1 MKKRKL
7 TPLTIAL
14 GLALVGNAYAANI
27 VDGTLINSST
37 SFDEDTVYIVAAGST
52 TVASNSTDVLVVIT
66 IAEGKTLT
74 LENTFANTQSK
85 VIDASSKSGMVFE
98 GGNVI
103 LRRDDTGSDKAT
115 EQYFIRATDG
125 QIIFGG
131 PAPQIIGGVEFKNA
145 STKMEGTIAQ
155 GIYVMGA
162 TSFTEGFDMT
172 LNRSDAAI
180 TTPENTTGVHL
191 KGGSLYTKS
200 ATIKMIAGAKDV
212 AMRGIWVEAGGDF
225 QAESVTLN
233 LDANGNSFSGRTLS
247 GLLVAGA
254 AGKSGLTVT
263 GDVNIRIKNNP
274 DKNVVARGMELSS
287 DRKYLFGGTSNIEI
301 SNVVNAYGVDTTR
314 GAVTFDGDLNI
325 QLSQINGSDYYGAV
339 GINATGNKNN
349 GTVADV
355 TVKNADIRITDSK
368 PLYDE
373 KYVPVRA
380 VHAQGDSKVMFTNSL
395 STNAGLKSVANA
407 TIDIQKGFVT
417 SEPIALTAQADSS
430 ILVNS
435 SKQGTVHFSGYTE
448 RTANYGTPNGTISMN
463 IGSGAE
469 GDDSYWNVTQASTL
483 TSLSLAKNASLFF
496 KVRDTDLD
504 GTNALITVTGAAA
517 TAVELASGSSI
528 ALYGSGFD
536 LEAGKTIQLIKSDKG
551 IEKDGNALAAG
562 DSLDDLKGDLTVIDI
577 KSLIRATETGFSK
590 DQYDLSMKTDELL
603 IATLKEKA
611 PAPTPDPD
619 PDPDPDPNPD
629 PKPNPDPVPEPDRPS
644 GDKVNDQTNALMQSS
659 IAAAATMFAAD
670 ELLIDTTMKSRQ
682 GVRQTGP
689 FAAARVGRYDLDVR
703 GDLETNVISG
713 LLGYAV
719 NLQGSEIGAFVE
731 MGHGTYDTKTTVTSP
746 VGETKGDGKHNYV
759 GFGVYGNYATPIDW
773 LHVTGYVKGGWLR
786 NEFSA
791 PIAGVSV
798 DFDRTSNYWGAH
810 LGMYGE
816 FQAAGKIKNR
826 TFLNYFYDGRE
837 SESYEASGSS
847 EVAGA
852 RFHFDAL
859 NVHRVQ
865 AGSLIE
871 YQYSSTLRPY
881 ASVAYEY
888 AFKANAEGSAR
899 DHIGTLAM
907 NGTDLEGGT
916 GILSLGWTY
925 LNEAN
930 TFEFDCGVN
939 GYAGVRKGVSAQL
952 QAAWKF

>member
-37 SFDEDTVYIVAAGST
+37 SFDEDTVYTVAAGST
-52 TVASNSTDVLVVIT
+52 TVASNSTDVPVVIT

-125 QIIFGG
+125 QILFGG

-191 KGGSLYTKS
+191 EGGSLYTKS

-212 AMRGIWVEAGGDF
+212 AMRGIWVEAGGDM
-225 QAESVTLN
+225 QAGSLDLD
-233 LDANGNSFSGRTLS
+233 LDANNNSVISQTLT
-247 GLLVAGA
+247 GLVVSSTT
-254 AGKSGLTVT
+254 AGKAAFLVT
-263 GDVNIRIKNNP
+263 GDVNISINK
-274 DKNVVARGMELSS
+274 DVVVRGMALSS
-287 DRKYLFGGTSNIEI
+287 DRDYSFGGTTNIEI
-301 SNVVNAYGVDTTR
+301 ANAVNAFGLDTSKEVNF
-314 GAVTFDGDLNI
+314 GGDLNI
-325 QLSQINGSDYYGAV
+325 KLSQINGADNYKKGVV
-339 GINATGNKNN
+339 GINTTGNKNN
-349 GTVADV
+349 GTVGNV
-355 TVKNADIRITDSK
+355 TVKRADIRITDSQTQ
-368 PLYDE
+368 YD
-373 KYVPVRA
+373 YVPVRA
-380 VHAQGDSKVMFTNSL
+380 VSTEGDSQVTFTDSL
-395 STNAGLKSVANA
+395 ATNAGLQSVANS
-407 TIDIQKGFVT
+407 TIDVQKSFVT
-417 SEPIALTAQADSS
+417 SDPVALTAQADST

-448 RTANYGTPNGTISMN
+448 RTASWGGTPNSTISMN
-463 IGSGAE
+463 IGSGAD

-483 TSLSLAKNASLFF
+483 TNLSLAKNASLYF

-504 GTNALITVTGAAA
+504 GTDALITVTGAAA

-551 IEKDGNALAAG
+551 IVKDGKALDKG

-590 DQYDLSMKTDELL
+590 DQYDLSMKTEELL

-611 PAPTPDPD
+611 PAPTPD

-759 GFGVYGNYATPIDW
+759 GFGVYGNCATPIDW

>member
-52 TVASNSTDVLVVIT
+52 TVASNSTDVPVVIT

-225 QAESVTLN
+225 QAESITLN

>member
-52 TVASNSTDVLVVIT
+52 TVASNSTDVPVVIT

-798 DFDRTSNYWGAH
+798 DFDRTRNYWGAH

>member
-7 TPLTIAL
+7 TP
-14 GLALVGNAYAANI
+14 
-27 VDGTLINSST
+27 INSST

-52 TVASNSTDVLVVIT
+52 TVASNSTDVPVVIT

>member
-52 TVASNSTDVLVVIT
+52 TVASNSTDVPVVIT

-373 KYVPVRA
+373 KYDPVRA

-611 PAPTPDPD
+611 PAPTPD

>member
-52 TVASNSTDVLVVIT
+52 TVASNSTDVPVVIT

-881 ASVAYEY
+881 GSVAYEY

>member
-27 VDGTLINSST
+27 VDGTLINSSK
-37 SFDEDTVYIVAAGST
+37 SFDEDTVYAVAAGST
-52 TVASNSTDVLVVIT
+52 TVASNSTDVPVVIT

-103 LRRDDTGSDKAT
+103 LRRDDTGSDNAT

-125 QIIFGG
+125 QIVFGG

-162 TSFTEGFDMT
+162 ASFTEGFDMT

-200 ATIKMIAGAKDV
+200 ATIKMTAGAKDV
-212 AMRGIWVEAGGDF
+212 AMRGIWVEAGGDM
-225 QAESVTLN
+225 QAGSLDLD
-233 LDANGNSFSGRTLS
+233 LDANNNSVISQTLT
-247 GLLVAGA
+247 GLVVSSTT
-254 AGKSGLTVT
+254 AGKADFLVT
-263 GDVNIRIKNNP
+263 GDVNISIKNA
-274 DKNVVARGMELSS
+274 KNKDVVVRGMDLSS
-287 DRKYLFGGTSNIEI
+287 DRDYSFGGATNIEI
-301 SNVVNAYGVDTTR
+301 ANAVNAFGLDTSKKVNF
-314 GAVTFDGDLNI
+314 GGDLNI
-325 QLSQINGSDYYGAV
+325 KLSQINGADNYKKGVV
-339 GINATGNKNN
+339 GINTTGNKYN
-349 GTVADV
+349 GTVGNV
-355 TVKNADIRITDSK
+355 TVQRADIRITDSQTQ
-368 PLYDE
+368 YD
-373 KYVPVRA
+373 YVPVRA
-380 VHAQGDSKVMFTNSL
+380 VSTEGDSQVTFTDSL
-395 STNAGLKSVANA
+395 ATNAGLQSVANS
-407 TIDIQKGFVT
+407 TIDVQKSFVT
-417 SEPIALTAQADSS
+417 SDPVALTAQADST

-448 RTANYGTPNGTISMN
+448 RTASWGTPNSTISMN
-463 IGSGAE
+463 IGSGAD
-469 GDDSYWNVTQASTL
+469 GDDSFWNVTQASTL
-483 TSLSLAKNASLFF
+483 TNLSLAKNASLYF
-496 KVRDTDLD
+496 KVKDTDLD
-504 GTNALITVTGAAA
+504 GKNALITVTGAAA

-536 LEAGKTIQLIKSDKG
+536 LEAGKTIQLIESDQG
-551 IEKDGNALAAG
+551 IEKDGKALTPG
-562 DSLDDLKGDLTVIDI
+562 ESLDDLKGDLTVIDI

-590 DQYDLSMKTDELL
+590 DQYDLSMKTENLL

-611 PAPTPDPD
+611 PAPTPD

-759 GFGVYGNYATPIDW
+759 GFGVYGNCATPIDW

-786 NEFSA
+786 NEFAA

>member
-52 TVASNSTDVLVVIT
+52 TVASNSTDVPVVIT

-314 GAVTFDGDLNI
+314 GPVTFDGDLNI

>member
-1 MKKRKL
+1 
-7 TPLTIAL
+7 
-14 GLALVGNAYAANI
+14 
-27 VDGTLINSST
+27 
-37 SFDEDTVYIVAAGST
+37 
-52 TVASNSTDVLVVIT
+52 
-66 IAEGKTLT
+66 
-74 LENTFANTQSK
+74 
-85 VIDASSKSGMVFE
+85 MVFE

-125 QIIFGG
+125 QILFGG

-191 KGGSLYTKS
+191 EGGSLYTKS

-212 AMRGIWVEAGGDF
+212 AMRGIWVEAGGDM
-225 QAESVTLN
+225 QAGSLDLD
-233 LDANGNSFSGRTLS
+233 LDANNNSVISQTLT
-247 GLLVAGA
+247 GLVVSSTT
-254 AGKSGLTVT
+254 AGKAAFLVT
-263 GDVNIRIKNNP
+263 GDVNISIKNA
-274 DKNVVARGMELSS
+274 KNKDVVVRGMALSS
-287 DRKYLFGGTSNIEI
+287 DRDYSFGGTTNIEI
-301 SNVVNAYGVDTTR
+301 ANAVNAFGLDTSKEVNF
-314 GAVTFDGDLNI
+314 GGDLNI
-325 QLSQINGSDYYGAV
+325 KLSQINGADNYKKGVV
-339 GINATGNKNN
+339 GINTTGNKNN
-349 GTVADV
+349 GTVGNV
-355 TVKNADIRITDSK
+355 TVKRADIRITDSQTQ
-368 PLYDE
+368 YD
-373 KYVPVRA
+373 YVPVRA
-380 VHAQGDSKVMFTNSL
+380 VSTEGDSQVTFTDSL
-395 STNAGLKSVANA
+395 ATNAGLQSVANS
-407 TIDIQKGFVT
+407 TIDVQKSFVT
-417 SEPIALTAQADSS
+417 SDPVALTAQADST

-448 RTANYGTPNGTISMN
+448 RTASWG
-463 IGSGAE
+463 GSGAD

-483 TSLSLAKNASLFF
+483 TNLSLAKNASLYF

-504 GTNALITVTGAAA
+504 GTDALITVTGAAA

-551 IEKDGNALAAG
+551 IVKDGKALDKG

-590 DQYDLSMKTDELL
+590 DQYDLSMKTEELL

-611 PAPTPDPD
+611 PAPTPD

-670 ELLIDTTMKSRQ
+670 EILIDTTMKSRQ

-759 GFGVYGNYATPIDW
+759 GFGVYGNCATPIDW

>member
-37 SFDEDTVYIVAAGST
+37 SFDEDTVYIVAAGSI
-52 TVASNSTDVLVVIT
+52 TVASNSTDVPVVIT

-380 VHAQGDSKVMFTNSL
+380 VHAQGDSKVTFTNSL

>member
-52 TVASNSTDVLVVIT
+52 TVASNSTDVPVVIT

-287 DRKYLFGGTSNIEI
+287 DRKYLFGRTSNIEI